1 MIAKK
6 WCYGLVALVGLS
18 MLGVS
23 SVSAQA
29 VKVVEYYNKPLDAYF
44 ITGRVNEQ
52 TALDAV
58 ASFERT
64 GMSFQAVAA
73 SGAPASMTRIC
84 RFYINTTTPFASTH
98 FYGREG
104 IDCELIRSQN
114 LAGFS
119 WEDYDFALQQP
130 VSGSCPPGTTTVYR
144 SFRAAAGGKTANHR
158 YSVSPE
164 SYIAMGNSGYKGE
177 QDAFCTTAAT
187 DVTFPFADNCGTLYY
202 QRVRV
207 GYESRTSTGVTDS
220 FERFHSASLVTFNGV
235 PAVPVVERKAIGDTT
250 TLAIQETAINWT
262 DLGSS
267 SITAAGL
274 TDLIYVPATTYP
286 KRMSV
291 GQRIDFSRRV
301 DFNPAQSSGS
311 WTQSGSFTHV
321 GRETVTVTL
330 GTFDACKFSSELTTT
345 FATGRIDVSRAT
357 IWVAANVGIV
367 KSTTQ
372 VSSTLGATTTSVTT
386 DVAAV
391 TLRPL

>member
-1 MIAKK
+1 MMIAGK
-6 WCYGLVALVGLS
+6 WCNGLAVLLGLS
-18 MLGVS
+18 VS
-23 SVSAQA
+23 SVWAQA
-29 VKVVEYYNKPLDAYF
+29 VSVVEYYNKPLDAYF
-44 ITGRVNEQ
+44 ITGRINEQ
-52 TALDAV
+52 TALDALS
-58 ASFERT
+58 SFERT

-104 IDCELIRSQN
+104 IDCESIRNLN

-130 VSGSCPPGTTTVYR
+130 VSGACPPGTTTIYR

-158 YSVSPE
+158 YSASAD
-164 SYIAMGNSGYKGE
+164 SYIAMTNSGYKGE
-177 QDAFCTTAAT
+177 QDAFCATAAT
-187 DVTFPFADNCGTLYY
+187 DVTFPVANDCGTLYY

-207 GYESRTSTGVTDS
+207 GYESRTDTGVSDS
-220 FERFHSASLVTFNGV
+220 FERFHSASFVTFNGLS
-235 PAVPVVERKAIGDTT
+235 AVPVVERNAAGQTI

-267 SITAAGL
+267 SITPSGL
-274 TDLIYVPATTYP
+274 TDLIYAPATIYP
-286 KRMSV
+286 RRMST
-291 GQRIDFSRRV
+291 GQRIDINRRV
-301 DFNPAQSSGS
+301 DFNPVQSSGS
-311 WTQSGSFTHV
+311 WMQSGSFTHV
-321 GRETVTVTL
+321 GREAVTVAL
-330 GTFDACKFSSELTTT
+330 GTYDACKFSSELTTT
-345 FATGRIDVSRAT
+345 FGTGRIDVARAT

-367 KSTTQ
+367 KSSTRVTSTTG
-372 VSSTLGATTTSVTT
+372 STTTNVTT